1 MTKRIILAFAAL
13 LGSVALFAQAPTGGV
28 KGTVVNR
35 NGRQPVENARLVLMQ
50 GAAQI
55 ATATSAQ
62 DGTFL
67 VEGLPDGMYTLLI
80 TAPDFLDSQVQVTV
94 NDGYVKNMFNL
105 SVTAVSQVA
114 EVDDDSFAAFD
125 LDDSGY
131 SDNPTIL
138 FGSNDVFNSIAGYN
152 FSSVRF
158 RAFPRPRLQL
168 REPGRA
174 PGRREAERRHHR
186 LQPLLPVERP
196 E

>member
-13 LGSVALFAQAPTGGV
+13 LGSVALLAQEPTGGV

-35 NGRQPVENARLVLMQ
+35 NGRVPVEKARLVLMN
-50 GAAQI
+50 GAAEV

-67 VEGLPDGMYTLLI
+67 IPGLPDGMYTLLI
-80 TAPDFLDSQVQVTV
+80 QAPDFLDSQVQVTV

-105 SVTAVSQVA
+105 SVTAVSQVS

-138 FGSNDVFNSIAGYN
+138 FGSNDVFNSIAGEPIAIVTDGPIMTIQGISCSEGSSGG
-152 FSSVRF
+152 FSILNIR
-158 RAFPRPRLQL
+158 
-168 REPGRA
+168 
-174 PGRREAERRHHR
+174 
-186 LQPLLPVERP
+186 
-196 E
+196 